1 MKRKGSLDADG
12 CHMGYAKP
20 GQAASLNFFDLPAG
34 PRSYDDI
41 FDWPVD
47 IATRAREMVQA
58 SGSSGLPTLKV
69 VMTTAYSGIGMAELA
84 GGMLCQGC
92 SAGHRC
98 PCRAGVLCCLRDQ

>member
-84 GGMLCQGC
+84 ACYVKDALQD
-92 SAGHRC
+92 RC